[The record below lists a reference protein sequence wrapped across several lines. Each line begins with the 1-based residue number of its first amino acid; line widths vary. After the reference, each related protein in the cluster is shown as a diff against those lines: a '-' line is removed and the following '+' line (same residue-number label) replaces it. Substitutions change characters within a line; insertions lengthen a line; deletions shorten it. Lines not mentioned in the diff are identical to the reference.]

1 MAAKTR
7 HQSVQFNS
15 GTLQKLKS
23 GINNKS
29 SSVGSTSA
37 DHETKVDSSVN
48 ALIKNE
54 YHQV

>member
-1 MAAKTR
+1 MR

-15 GTLQKLKS
+15 GMLQKLKS

-29 SSVGSTSA
+29 GSVGSTDA
-37 DHETKVDSSVN
+37 DHETKVDSDVH

>member
-1 MAAKTR
+1 MAAKMR

-15 GTLQKLKS
+15 GMLQKLKS

-29 SSVGSTSA
+29 GSVGSTDA
-37 DHETKVDSSVN
+37 DHETKVDSDVH